1 MATVNKSADGEGRRE
16 CGGEGTRPRVL
27 QVGTGPGAA
36 VLENGVGLL
45 RDQKQDDLRTR
56 QVHFRVLI

>member
-1 MATVNKSADGEGRRE
+1 MATVTKSADGEGRRE
-16 CGGEGTRPRVL
+16 RGGEGTRPRVL